1 MEHAEVPR
9 PDTTLPEVVAA
20 EHLKANINRHDD
32 SYYKYPQPTQP
43 FSPLGHSSQ
52 YSNSP
57 YVSAVTPYPHHTWN
71 DGSTVGVK
79 GFEKTSRKNF
89 AALIAL
95 ATFLFTALAIATGL
109 GIPLAQCRNRLNP
122 NNYSPLQPDK
132 ISNLK
137 KGAYCNDRGQLTRD
151 PLFTTRNGSASFDL
165 KCGVILQ
172 EGLPA
177 LDPTSNVSSLQGTVR
192 NIQTIVSYSVSD
204 CIEACHSLNAMS
216 EDKEKNSEN
225 PKCQSVT
232 FIPALSGA
240 LSQGYG
246 GNCFLK
252 NSTLFD
258 LSQASVSVVAVSA
271 EVHRLREGT

>member
-1 MEHAEVPR
+1 MEHAEAHR
-9 PDTTLPEVVAA
+9 PDTTLPEVVPV
-20 EHLKANINRHDD
+20 ENLKANTIRHDD

-43 FSPLGHSSQ
+43 FSPLGHSNQ
-52 YSNSP
+52 DSNSP

-79 GFEKTSRKNF
+79 GSEKTSRKNF
-89 AALIAL
+89 AALVAL
-95 ATFLFTALAIATGL
+95 ATFLFTALALAAGL

-122 NNYSPLQPDK
+122 NHYAPLQPNK
-132 ISNLK
+132 VNNLK
-137 KGAYCNDRGQLTRD
+137 RGAYCNDRGQLTRD
-151 PLFTTRNGSASFDL
+151 TLFKTRNGSASFDL
-165 KCGVILQ
+165 KCGVIFQ

-177 LDPTSNVSSLQGTVR
+177 LDPISNVSSSQGTVR
-192 NIQTIVSYSVSD
+192 NIQMIVSYSVSD
-204 CIEACHSLNAMS
+204 CIEACHSLNALT
-216 EDKEKNSEN
+216 ENKEKNSES

-232 FIPALSGA
+232 FIPALAGA
-240 LSQGYG
+240 LGQGYD

-271 EVHRLREGT
+271 EVHRLRKGT